1 MYMFENIKFC
11 SSMTLIVLLISCES
25 KPKVIVADAGTENT
39 TEAIATETSPA
50 MPIAGQSAEG
60 GVHKVVAN
68 EVLQAE
74 RYTYLNV
81 NEGSHK
87 FWIATAKKEASKGKT
102 YLYKGGLLKTNFESQ
117 DFKRTFDTIYLVGN
131 IIDAAEHPGGNM
143 DVPLGQE
150 MTAPIKKTSG
160 ASAPKDV
167 VKLSELISKKS
178 KYDGQTITVA
188 GNCVKVNNGI
198 MGRNWVHIQDGSKEK
213 GKFLELTITTNANIE
228 VGSEVVLKGKIV
240 LNKDFGA
247 GYRYDIIME
256 EATGM

>member
-1 MYMFENIKFC
+1 MFEKIKFY
-11 SSMTLIVLLISCES
+11 SSFTIIVLLMSCES
-25 KPKVIVADAGTENT
+25 KPKVIVADAPNESAL
-39 TEAIATETSPA
+39 EATSSGSTPA
-50 MPIAGQSAEG
+50 LPASGQTADA

-68 EVLQAE
+68 EILQSE

-81 NEGSHK
+81 NEGNHK

-143 DVPLGQE
+143 DVPLGQD
-150 MTAPIKKTSG
+150 MAAPIKKTSG
-160 ASAPKDV
+160 GGAPKDV
-167 VKLSELISKKS
+167 VKLSELMSKKS

-198 MGRNWVHIQDGSKEK
+198 MGRNWIHIQDGTKEK
-213 GKFLELTITTNANIE
+213 GKVLELTVTSNANIE

-256 EATGM
+256 EAGEM